1 MLLLKIML
9 EVIWNYFFR
18 FFNLL
23 QAMAPP
29 APIKSSSPPMGAWEG
44 VLGKVTPCAMRVFV
58 IDIIVIS
65 KVYNLV
71 FMSLPYLMYVTFWVN
86 AFAPATSFRK

>member
-18 FFNLL
+18 FFNFF

-29 APIKSSSPPMGAWEG
+29 APIKSSRPPMGAWEG
-44 VLGKVTPCAMRVFV
+44 ASGKSMPCAMMVFV

-65 KVYNLV
+65 KVYNFV
-71 FMSLPYLMYVTFWVN
+71 FMSLPYLMYVTFWVKDLL
-86 AFAPATSFRK
+86 AVVSFIK

>member
-18 FFNLL
+18 FFSFF

-29 APIKSSSPPMGAWEG
+29 APIKSSRPPMGAWEG
-44 VLGKVTPCAMRVFV
+44 VLGKSMPCAMSHEV
-58 IDIIVIS
+58 IEKSVIT
-65 KVYNLV
+65 KVYNFV
-71 FMSLPYLMYVTFWVN
+71 FMSLPYLIYVTF
-86 AFAPATSFRK
+86 